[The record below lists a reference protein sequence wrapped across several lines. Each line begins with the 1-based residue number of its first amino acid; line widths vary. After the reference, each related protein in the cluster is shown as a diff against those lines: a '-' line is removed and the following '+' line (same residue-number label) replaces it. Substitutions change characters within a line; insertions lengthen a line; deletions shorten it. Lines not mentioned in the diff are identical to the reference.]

1 MPNNDVSGDNVT
13 KNRKSRKRLLNI
25 VSSLNDQR
33 LTRIANHGWTVS
45 MTLAHMAFYDNYRL
59 EQLRRWEQTGFNE
72 SKADTEAINSGLRP
86 LLEGVDGGTAT
97 RCVVS
102 AVEAIDQQIEDLNPR
117 LTSEIERNGR
127 ASILDRSRHRN
138 EHLDE
143 IEQALS
149 SESRG
154 T

>member
-1 MPNNDVSGDNVT
+1 MPNHDVSNDYVT
-13 KNRKSRKRLLNI
+13 KNRKSRERLLNL
-25 VSSLNDQR
+25 VSNLSDQS

-59 EQLRRWEQTGFNE
+59 DQLRRWEQTGFNE
-72 SKADTEAINSGLRP
+72 VKADTEAINSGLRP

-102 AVEAIDQQIEDLNPR
+102 AVEAIDQQIEDLNPG
-117 LTSEIERNGR
+117 LVNEIDQNGR

-138 EHLDE
+138 EHLDD

-149 SESRG
+149 SESQA

>member
-1 MPNNDVSGDNVT
+1 VPNTDVPDDYVT
-13 KNRKSRKRLLNI
+13 NNRKSRERLLNL
-25 VSSLNDQR
+25 VSKLSDHSLK
-33 LTRIANHGWTVS
+33 RIANHGWTIA

-72 SKADTEAINSGLRP
+72 VKHDTDAINSGLRP

-102 AVEAIDQQIEDLNPR
+102 AAQAIDQQIANLNSE
-117 LTSEIERNGR
+117 LANEIEQNGR
-127 ASILDRSRHRN
+127 ALDRSRHRN

-143 IEQALS
+143 IEHALT
-149 SESRG
+149 SETQG